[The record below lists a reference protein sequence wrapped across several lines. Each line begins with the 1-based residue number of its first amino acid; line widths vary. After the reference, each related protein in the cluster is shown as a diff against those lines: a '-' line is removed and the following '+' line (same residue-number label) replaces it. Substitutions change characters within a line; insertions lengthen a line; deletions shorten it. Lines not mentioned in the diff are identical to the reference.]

1 MPPIHAEINLFHY
14 FCPVMNVLDII
25 IAIILLFFGIKGL
38 KKGLIIEIVSLLAF
52 GIGIYGA
59 MHFSDFTA
67 ETMTD
72 YIEINP
78 KYIDTTAFILT
89 FIILVILVNVIGKL
103 VSKMVRDMN
112 LGTFNKIGG
121 FVFGGAKGVL
131 LCSLLLMVLNNF
143 QIMGFVKPEVKE
155 QSFLYPHV
163 EKTVPFIYQ
172 GFDIVKDAIEDMQES
187 GQDDNYV
194 ADTVSVP

>member
-1 MPPIHAEINLFHY
+1 
-14 FCPVMNVLDII
+14 MNVLDII

-78 KYIDTTAFILT
+78 KYLNTTAFILT
-89 FIILVILVNVIGKL
+89 FIILVILVNLIGRL
-103 VSKMVRDMN
+103 VSKIVKNLN
-112 LGTFNKIGG
+112 LGVFDKIGG
-121 FVFGGAKGVL
+121 FVFGGAKGIL

-143 QIMGFVKPEVKE
+143 QVMGFVKPEMKE
-155 QSFLYPHV
+155 QSLLYPHV
-163 EKTVPFIYQ
+163 EKTVPCVYQ
-172 GFDIVKDAIEDMQES
+172 GFDIVKDAIEDLQES
-187 GQDDNYV
+187 EQDENDSEEIEME
-194 ADTVSVP
+194 TESV

>member
-1 MPPIHAEINLFHY
+1 
-14 FCPVMNVLDII
+14 MNVLDII

-67 ETMTD
+67 ATLTD

-78 KYIDTTAFILT
+78 KYLNTTAFILT
-89 FIILVILVNVIGKL
+89 FIILVILVNLIGRL
-103 VSKMVRDMN
+103 VSKIVKNLN
-112 LGTFNKIGG
+112 LGVFDKIGG
-121 FVFGGAKGVL
+121 FVFGGAKGIL

-143 QIMGFVKPEVKE
+143 QVMGFVKPEMKE
-155 QSFLYPHV
+155 QSLLYPHV
-163 EKTVPFIYQ
+163 EKTVPYVYQ
-172 GFDIVKDAIEDMQES
+172 GFDIVKDAIEDL
-187 GQDDNYV
+187 QDLEQNDGHV
-194 ADTVSVP
+194 GDTVQVSE

>member
-1 MPPIHAEINLFHY
+1 
-14 FCPVMNVLDII
+14 MNVLDII

-38 KKGLIIEIVSLLAF
+38 KKGLILEVVALLAF

-67 ETMTD
+67 ATLTD

-89 FIILVILVNVIGKL
+89 FIILVIIVNLIGKL

-121 FVFGGAKGVL
+121 FIFGGAKGIL
-131 LCSLLLMVLNNF
+131 LCSLLLMVLNNL
-143 QIMGFVKPEVKE
+143 QILGFVKPEMKE
-155 QSFLYPHV
+155 QSFLYHHV
-163 EKTVPFIYQ
+163 EKAVPYVYQ
-172 GFDIVKDAIEDMQES
+172 GFDIVKDAIEDMQDLE
-187 GQDDNYV
+187 QDDGHV
-194 ADTVSVP
+194 TDSVSVL

>member
-1 MPPIHAEINLFHY
+1 
-14 FCPVMNVLDII
+14 MNVLDII
-25 IAIILLFFGIKGL
+25 IAIILLVFGIKGL

-67 ETMTD
+67 ETLTD

-78 KYIDTTAFILT
+78 KYLNTTAFILT
-89 FIILVILVNVIGKL
+89 FIILVILVNLIGNL
-103 VSKMVRDMN
+103 VSKMVRDLN
-112 LGTFNKIGG
+112 LGVFNKIGG
-121 FVFGGAKGVL
+121 FVFGGAKGIL

-163 EKTVPFIYQ
+163 EKTVPYVYQ

-187 GQDDNYV
+187 EQDENSSEEV
-194 ADTVSVP
+194 ETEMV

>member
-1 MPPIHAEINLFHY
+1 
-14 FCPVMNVLDII
+14 MNVLDII

-67 ETMTD
+67 ATLTD

-78 KYIDTTAFILT
+78 KYLNTTAFILT
-89 FIILVILVNVIGKL
+89 FIILVILVNLIGRL
-103 VSKMVRDMN
+103 VSKIVKNLN
-112 LGTFNKIGG
+112 LGVFDKIGG
-121 FVFGGAKGVL
+121 FVFGGAKGIL

-143 QIMGFVKPEVKE
+143 QVMGFVKPEMKE
-155 QSFLYPHV
+155 QSLLYPHV
-163 EKTVPFIYQ
+163 EKTVPYVYQ
-172 GFDIVKDAIEDMQES
+172 GFDIVKDAIEDLQES
-187 GQDDNYV
+187 EQDENGSEEME
-194 ADTVSVP
+194 TE

>member
-1 MPPIHAEINLFHY
+1 
-14 FCPVMNVLDII
+14 MNILDII

-38 KKGLIIEIVSLLAF
+38 KKGLILEVVSLLAF

-67 ETMTD
+67 ATLTD

-78 KYIDTTAFILT
+78 KYLNTTAFILT

-143 QIMGFVKPEVKE
+143 QIMGFVKPEMKE
-155 QSFLYPHV
+155 QSLLYPHV
-163 EKTVPFIYQ
+163 EKTVPYIYQ
-172 GFDIVKDAIEDMQES
+172 GFDIVKDAIEDMQDSEQND
-187 GQDDNYV
+187 GHV
-194 ADTVSVP
+194 ADTVQEIKKLY

>member
-1 MPPIHAEINLFHY
+1 
-14 FCPVMNVLDII
+14 MNVLDII
-25 IAIILLFFGIKGL
+25 IAIILLLFGIKGL
-38 KKGLIIEIVSLLAF
+38 KKGLVFEVISLLAF

-67 ETMTD
+67 ETLVD

-78 KYIDTTAFILT
+78 KYLNTMAFILT
-89 FIILVILVNVIGKL
+89 FIILVILVNLIGKM
-103 VSKMVRDMN
+103 VSKIVRDMN

-163 EKTVPFIYQ
+163 EKTVPYVYQ
-172 GFDIVKDAIEDMQES
+172 GFDIVKDAIEDMQDLEQND
-187 GQDDNYV
+187 GHI
-194 ADTVSVP
+194 ADSTSVF